1 VDSEAGRRAG
11 AFGPQHDRFGVAMIM
26 VVASILLSA
35 VFGNHS
41 WGRVLGVS
49 VEGVT
54 LLFILV
60 TSGARRLTIRLC
72 TAAVVL
78 AVIATAAAALGGTDA
93 GRLTGVA
100 IGALLALVAPVAIAR
115 RLMHHERITAQTVFG
130 ALCLYLLAGLFFA
143 FVFSA
148 VGIVQHGFFVQT
160 QETRSLDYTYFSFVT
175 LATVGYGDLT
185 ARTDVGRMLSITEAL
200 LGQLYLVSAV
210 ALLISNIGTRRTGRR
225 SREPDDVE

>member
-1 VDSEAGRRAG
+1 MKPEEGRRVG
-11 AFGPQHDRFGVAMIM
+11 AFRPQHDRFGVAMVM
-26 VVASILLSA
+26 VVAAILLSA
-35 VFGNHS
+35 AFGNKP
-41 WGRVLGVS
+41 WGRVVGVLL
-49 VEGVT
+49 EGAT

-60 TSGARRLTIRLC
+60 TSGARPVTIRLC
-72 TAAVVL
+72 TAAVL
-78 AVIATAAAALGGTDA
+78 LGIIATAAAALAGGQG

-100 IGALLALVAPVAIAR
+100 IGAMLALVAPVAIAR
-115 RLMHHERITAQTVFG
+115 RLMQHERITAQTVFG

-160 QETRSLDYTYFSFVT
+160 QETRSIDYTYFSFVT

-210 ALLISNIGTRRTGRR
+210 ALLISNIGARRTGRKN
-225 SREPDDVE
+225 REPDDGE